1 MRYPIASPLELE
13 VVVVVKGVKSAN
25 EFSWPTNELVEA
37 AQLGDEASLEALLL
51 GSHPHV
57 VRFARSLCSTPED
70 AEEAA
75 QEALIVLFRH
85 VGTLRVTAALSS
97 WLFQIVKN
105 ECVRRSRAVVRTIST
120 HRDLQIASCAIEASA
135 EQVAIGR
142 LEAQRVAAALMDL
155 PPSYRQVLVMRD
167 IQSLSGSEVAA
178 RLGLSKS
185 AMKSTLHRAR
195 MMLRET
201 LERSNPCD

>member
-1 MRYPIASPLELE
+1 LESG
-13 VVVVVKGVKSAN
+13 VVVVNGAKSSK
-25 EFSWPTNELVEA
+25 EFLWPTNAVVEA
-37 AQLGDEASLEALLL
+37 AQLGDEASLEALIL

-75 QEALIVLFRH
+75 QEALIALFRH
-85 VGTLRVTAALSS
+85 IGTLRVTAALSS
-97 WLFQIVKN
+97 WLFQIVKS

-120 HRDLQIASCAIEASA
+120 RKDLQSTNCAIDSPSA

-142 LEAQRVAAALMDL
+142 LEAQRVAAALMEL
-155 PPSYRQVLVMRD
+155 PSSYRQVLVMRD
-167 IQSLSGSEVAA
+167 IKSLSGSEVAT